1 MLQGKKILLGVTGS
15 IAAYKTPELVR
26 QLVKQ
31 GAQVKVVLT
40 NSASDFVSPLVL
52 STVSKNNVYQSFA
65 NEDASWNNHVEL
77 GLWCDLFVIAPASAN
92 TIAKMANGSC
102 DNLLT
107 AIYLSCRAQVM
118 IAPAM
123 DVDMFQHS
131 TTQQNLKTL
140 SEKGILQIGPEKGE
154 LASGLNGEGRMS
166 EPEKIVEE
174 IIRFFNPSLPLKNKK
189 AIVTAGPTT
198 EAIDPVR
205 FIGNHSSGKMGIAI
219 ANMLHKQ
226 GAEVTLIVG
235 PGVATNEIHNVIKTI
250 SITSAEDMLNECQ
263 KIFSATDMVVLAAA
277 VADYKPAEPAQQKIK
292 KKGDEPVSLTLTPT
306 TDIAATLGK
315 QKKKG
320 QILVGFA
327 LETTNGEANAVKK
340 LKSKNL
346 DFIVLN
352 VLDDDNKVFGSEF
365 NRITIIDSNEK
376 VFPYDKKTKEE
387 VAADIVNKIITL
399 VQ

>member
-166 EPEKIVEE
+166 EPDKIVEE

-235 PGVATNEIHNVIKTI
+235 PGVATSEIHNGIKTI

-352 VLDDDNKVFGSEF
+352 MLDDDNKVFGSEF

>member
-1 MLQGKKILLGVTGS
+1 
-15 IAAYKTPELVR
+15 
-26 QLVKQ
+26 
-31 GAQVKVVLT
+31 
-40 NSASDFVSPLVL
+40 
-52 STVSKNNVYQSFA
+52 
-65 NEDASWNNHVEL
+65 
-77 GLWCDLFVIAPASAN
+77 
-92 TIAKMANGSC
+92 
-102 DNLLT
+102 
-107 AIYLSCRAQVM
+107 
-118 IAPAM
+118 
-123 DVDMFQHS
+123 
-131 TTQQNLKTL
+131 
-140 SEKGILQIGPEKGE
+140 IGPEKGE

-235 PGVATNEIHNVIKTI
+235 PGVATSEIHNVIKTI

-320 QILVGFA
+320 QIIVGFA

-352 VLDDDNKVFGSEF
+352 MLDDDNKVFGSEF
-365 NRITIIDSNEK
+365 NRITILDRKS
-376 VFPYDKKTKEE
+376 V
-387 VAADIVNKIITL
+387 V
-399 VQ
+399 